1 MAKVLLLLLSFFVFS
16 QASDNQR
23 AQSKLLA
30 EEAAEVE
37 ATPTVECSGEGCK
50 DSVVADILVV
60 PLVGFGLFS
69 RIVISAS
76 FAVTVLCLFI
86 ALVRATG
93 LQSGVWVKLA

>member
-1 MAKVLLLLLSFFVFS
+1 MAKVLLLLLSLFVFS

-37 ATPTVECSGEGCK
+37 AATIECSGSECK
-50 DSVVADILVV
+50 DSVIADIVAG
-60 PLVGFGLFS
+60 PLVGVGPLT